1 MSAEPTP
8 AERWEAL
15 AREIDEHNTRYHVL
29 SQPVISD
36 AEFDRLFRELQALE
50 AEYPE
55 LQGPDSPTRR
65 VGAPVQQGFRT
76 WTHRIPMLSLA
87 NAFDDGELEAWEARV
102 RKLLATD
109 SALTFTVEPK
119 VDGLAVSLI
128 YEHGRLVRAA
138 TRGDGTTGEDVT
150 ANIRTIRDIPWSLP
164 PYAPDQLEVRGEVYM
179 GCEDFEQLN
188 REREASNEPLFA
200 NPRNAAAGALRQ
212 LDPRVTARRP
222 LRFWAYA
229 AHGLEGITTQYG
241 ALEAILRLGF
251 PVYDGIR
258 LVSGLEA
265 VKERFRDFAGTR
277 PTLPFEIDGVVIK
290 INPLLEQDRLG
301 SVGREPRWAIAYK
314 FPAIQATTRLLKIE
328 VNVGR
333 TGVLTPLAILEPV
346 EIGGVVVSRATL
358 HNEEEIARK
367 DLRVGDRVVVQ
378 RAGDVIPQIV
388 KAIPELRDGSEQ
400 VFTMPEA
407 CPECGSMALK
417 LPDQVARVCTGGI
430 GCRAQLV
437 EAIKHFASRR
447 AMDITGLGIKVAEA
461 LVESGLVGDLADL
474 YALTREQLLTLD
486 RFADKS
492 AENLIEG
499 IQASRSQPLERL
511 LFGLGILEVGEQTA
525 RLLART
531 FGSIDRLASAT
542 IEELQAVPTI
552 GPSVSESIRDF
563 FAGAHNQQ
571 VLAKMHAAG
580 LIFEAPEQERSE
592 EAAGTVFA
600 GKTVVFTGKLELM
613 SRTDAEALVVQLG
626 GQAASSV
633 TRKVNLV
640 VAGPDAGSKLA
651 KAEALGIE
659 VIDEATFVAMA
670 RQESSGGA
678 SFDLAPQA

>member
-15 AREIDEHNTRYHVL
+15 AREIDEHNIRYHVL

-36 AEFDRLFRELQALE
+36 VEFDRLFRELQALE
-50 AEYPE
+50 AEVPE
-55 LQGPDSPTRR
+55 LQRPDSPTRR
-65 VGAPVQQGFRT
+65 VGAPVQHGFRT

-87 NAFDDGELEAWEARV
+87 NAFEDSELEAWEARV
-102 RKLLATD
+102 RKLLGSD
-109 SALTFTVEPK
+109 GPLTFTVEPK

-150 ANIRTIRDIPWSLP
+150 ANIRTIHDIPWSLP
-164 PYAPDQLEVRGEVYM
+164 PYAPDHLEVRGEVYM
-179 GCEDFEQLN
+179 SCAEFEQLN
-188 REREASNEPLFA
+188 REREAGNEPLFA

-241 ALEAILRLGF
+241 ALEAIQRLGF
-251 PVYDGIR
+251 PVYEGIR
-258 LVSGLEA
+258 LVSGLDS
-265 VKERFRDFAGTR
+265 VKERYRSFGEDRAA
-277 PTLPFEIDGVVIK
+277 LPFEIDGVVIK
-290 INPLLEQDRLG
+290 VNPLLEQDRLG

-314 FPAIQATTRLLKIE
+314 FPAIQATTRLLRIE

-333 TGVLTPLAILEPV
+333 TGVLPPLAILEPV

-388 KAIPELRDGSEQ
+388 KSIPELREGSEQ
-400 VFTMPEA
+400 VFTMSET
-407 CPECGSMALK
+407 CPECGSMAMK

-437 EAIKHFASRR
+437 EALRHFASRR

-461 LVESGLVGDLADL
+461 LVEAECVRDLADL
-474 YALTREQLLTLD
+474 YTLTREQLLSLE
-486 RFADKS
+486 RFAEKS
-492 AENLIEG
+492 ADNLIEG
-499 IQASRSQPLERL
+499 IQASRNQPLDRL

-525 RLLART
+525 RLLARA
-531 FGSIDRLASAT
+531 FGSIDRLAAAT
-542 IEELQAVPTI
+542 VEELQAVPTI

-563 FAGAHNQQ
+563 FAGIHNQQ
-571 VLAKMHAAG
+571 VLAKLRAAG
-580 LIFEAPEQERSE
+580 LTFEVPMDEKTSQE
-592 EAAGTVFA
+592 TVGAVFE
-600 GKTVVFTGKLELM
+600 GKIVVFTGRLEQL
-613 SRTDAEALVVQLG
+613 SRAEAEALVVRLG

-633 TRKVNLV
+633 TRKVNLL
-640 VAGPDAGSKLA
+640 VAGPEAGSKLT

-659 VIDEATFVAMA
+659 VIDEAIFLERAG
-670 RQESSGGA
+670 SGQLA
-678 SFDLAPQA
+678 SPDLATQA